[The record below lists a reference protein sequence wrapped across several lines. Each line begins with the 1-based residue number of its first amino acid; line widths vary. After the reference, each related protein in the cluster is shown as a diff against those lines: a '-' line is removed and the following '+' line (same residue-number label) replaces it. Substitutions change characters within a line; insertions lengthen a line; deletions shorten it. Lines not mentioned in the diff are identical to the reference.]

1 MLVLP
6 SAHPSL
12 ADTERQELELKAG
25 VPKDP
30 LQPLSDTASPHVNSL
45 Y

>member
-12 ADTERQELELKAG
+12 ADTERQELALKAG
-25 VPKDP
+25 VPKDL
-30 LQPLSDTASPHVNSL
+30 LQLLSATAPNM
-45 Y
+45 